1 MAGRVSIARH
11 PIHPMLVA
19 FPIGLWVFALACDL
33 IYQWGS
39 HAPFW
44 KDVAFYAMSGGL
56 IGGLA
61 AAGPGLG
68 DFLTITDRKVRRI
81 GVAHLILNLTVVVL
95 YAVNLWI
102 RRRSLPEATL
112 PVWLSAG
119 SLVLL
124 TISGWL
130 GGELVFV
137 HGVSVE
143 PGRAAATIDV
153 APGAQRPSR
162 ADDARR
168 PA

>member
-1 MAGRVSIARH
+1 MTGRVERCADLPPESQVRGASWED
-11 PIHPMLVA
+11 L
-19 FPIGLWVFALACDL
+19 LA
-33 IYQWGS
+33 
-39 HAPFW
+39 
-44 KDVAFYAMSGGL
+44 
-56 IGGLA
+56 
-61 AAGPGLG
+61 
-68 DFLTITDRKVRRI
+68 
-81 GVAHLILNLTVVVL
+81 VVVL
-95 YAVNLWI
+95 YAVNLWM
-102 RRRSLPEATL
+102 RRRSLREATL

-143 PGRAAATIDV
+143 PGRVSATIDV
-153 APGAQRPSR
+153 APGAQRASR